1 MIIYWV
7 GQGFATAKGDIYVKG
22 SELLKNRKNKFMPE
36 NYSFPL
42 TSIYIPYFLGEL
54 PCKKIMLLD
63 IFNKEDP
70 ESTGNDDDEGQDYSL
85 IDQTVS
91 AIKTFRNFS
100 YILSGNPGQK
110 SYELQKVENGAF
122 TYAVIQALEGNKG
135 NLIGD
140 NVMALSDFFENISRS
155 IPDLVVK
162 NGYKTWKQNPMYIK
176 SRPEEDVVIFYK

>member
-1 MIIYWV
+1 
-7 GQGFATAKGDIYVKG
+7 
-22 SELLKNRKNKFMPE
+22 MPE

-70 ESTGNDDDEGQDYSL
+70 ESTGNNDEGQDYSL

>member
-1 MIIYWV
+1 M
-7 GQGFATAKGDIYVKG
+7 
-22 SELLKNRKNKFMPE
+22 
-36 NYSFPL
+36 
-42 TSIYIPYFLGEL
+42 
-54 PCKKIMLLD
+54 
-63 IFNKEDP
+63 
-70 ESTGNDDDEGQDYSL
+70 